1 MSDLED
7 VNVEGAA
14 MREKIFAAAAEFAKE
29 AAERAAKRAEK
40 NKTAPSEPPKKKAK
54 TAPPAAE

>member
-1 MSDLED
+1 
-7 VNVEGAA
+7 

-40 NKTAPSEPPKKKAK
+40 NKTGPSEPPKKKMK